1 MAKRPGSGPPKEE
14 DKKPVTKEGF
24 AKAIRIFSFIKPYRL
39 YFIIGMVFLALSS
52 LTVMVFPYVTGQLV
66 DSAIGTQKVYDRNTI
81 ALGLVGILVV
91 QALFSFGRVS
101 LFAFVSERAMKDIR
115 LELYTRIIS
124 LPIPFFEKHRIG
136 ELQSRLTS
144 DVTQLQDV
152 LSFTLA
158 EFFRQIITLL
168 VGVGVIFV
176 TSTQLTLVMLASFP
190 PIIIGAIIFG
200 RFIRKL
206 SKKAQDELA
215 NANIVAEE
223 TLQAISAVK
232 SYTNEGYESGR
243 YATSLE
249 KVLANAL
256 NAARFRGGFISFII
270 FGIFGSIVLV
280 MWYGLGLVAENQIT
294 IGELVSF
301 LLYTTFIGG
310 AAGGLG
316 DLYGQLQKTIGA
328 SERVVEIM
336 DEKPEVS
343 LTDATVITRFNG
355 AVNFEEVRF
364 SYPTRADVEV
374 LKGVTFSI
382 APGEKV
388 ALVGKSGAGKS
399 TIAQLLQRF
408 YDLDNGTISI
418 DGSKVSDLGIK
429 LVRSN
434 IGVVPQEVLL
444 FGGTIAEN
452 IAYGKPGASL
462 QEIEEAAKK
471 ANAWEFIDQFPERLQ
486 TLVGERGIKLSG
498 GQRQR
503 VAIARAI
510 LKNPA
515 ILILDEAT
523 SALDSGSE
531 KLVQDALDTLMEG
544 RTAIIIA
551 HRLSTIKKVDRIYVL
566 EQGQIS
572 EQGTPAELADLEN
585 GIYAKLLKMQQDL

>member
-1 MAKRPGSGPPKEE
+1 
-14 DKKPVTKEGF
+14 
-24 AKAIRIFSFIKPYRL
+24 
-39 YFIIGMVFLALSS
+39 
-52 LTVMVFPYVTGQLV
+52 
-66 DSAIGTQKVYDRNTI
+66 
-81 ALGLVGILVV
+81 
-91 QALFSFGRVS
+91 
-101 LFAFVSERAMKDIR
+101 
-115 LELYTRIIS
+115 
-124 LPIPFFEKHRIG
+124 
-136 ELQSRLTS
+136 
-144 DVTQLQDV
+144 
-152 LSFTLA
+152 
-158 EFFRQIITLL
+158 
-168 VGVGVIFV
+168 
-176 TSTQLTLVMLASFP
+176 
-190 PIIIGAIIFG
+190 
-200 RFIRKL
+200 
-206 SKKAQDELA
+206 
-215 NANIVAEE
+215 
-223 TLQAISAVK
+223 
-232 SYTNEGYESGR
+232 
-243 YATSLE
+243 
-249 KVLANAL
+249 LANAL

-343 LTDATVITRFNG
+343 LTDTTVITRFKG

-462 QEIEEAAKK
+462 QEIEEAARK
-471 ANAWEFIDQFPERLQ
+471 ANAWEFIDRFPERLQ

>member
-14 DKKPVTKEGF
+14 DKKPITKEGF
-24 AKAIRIFSFIKPYRL
+24 SKAIRIFSFIKPYRL
-39 YFIIGMVFLALSS
+39 YFIVGMVFLALSS
-52 LTVMVFPYVTGQLV
+52 LTVMVFPYVTGKLV
-66 DSAIGTQKVYDRNTI
+66 DSAIGTQQQYDRNTI
-81 ALGLVGILVV
+81 ALGLIGILVV
-91 QALFSFGRVS
+91 QALFSFGRVA

-232 SYTNEGYESGR
+232 SYTNEAYESGR

-336 DEKPEVS
+336 DETPEVDIS
-343 LTDATVITRFNG
+343 VQKTYARFKG
-355 AVNFEEVRF
+355 EVQFESVRF
-364 SYPTRADVEV
+364 SYPTRSDVEV
-374 LKGVTFSI
+374 LKGVSLSI

-408 YDLDNGTISI
+408 YELNNGLITI
-418 DGSKVSDLGIK
+418 DGAKVNELGIQQ
-429 LVRSN
+429 VRSN

-462 QEIEEAAKK
+462 AEIKEAAIK
-471 ANAWEFIDQFPERLQ
+471 ANAWEFIDQFPEGLQ

-531 KLVQDALDTLMEG
+531 KLVQDALDKLMEG

-551 HRLSTIKKVDRIYVL
+551 HRLSTIKNVDRIYVL

-572 EQGTPAELADLEN
+572 EQGSPSELAELPD

>member
-1 MAKRPGSGPPKEE
+1 
-14 DKKPVTKEGF
+14 KPITKEGF
-24 AKAIRIFSFIKPYRL
+24 SKAIRIFSFIKPYRL
-39 YFIIGMVFLALSS
+39 YFIVGMVFLALSS
-52 LTVMVFPYVTGQLV
+52 LTVMVFPYVTGKLV
-66 DSAIGTQKVYDRNTI
+66 DSAIGTQQQYDRNTI
-81 ALGLVGILVV
+81 ALGLIGILVV
-91 QALFSFGRVS
+91 QALFSFGRVA

-168 VGVGVIFV
+168 VGIGVIFV

-232 SYTNEGYESGR
+232 SYTNEAYESGR

-328 SERVVEIM
+328 SERLVEIM
-336 DEKPEVS
+336 DETPEVDIS
-343 LTDATVITRFNG
+343 VQKTYARFKG
-355 AVNFEEVRF
+355 EVQFESVRF
-364 SYPTRADVEV
+364 SYPTRSDVEV
-374 LKGVTFSI
+374 LKGVSLSI

-399 TIAQLLQRF
+399 TIAQLLQR
-408 YDLDNGTISI
+408 
-418 DGSKVSDLGIK
+418 
-429 LVRSN
+429 
-434 IGVVPQEVLL
+434 
-444 FGGTIAEN
+444 
-452 IAYGKPGASL
+452 
-462 QEIEEAAKK
+462 
-471 ANAWEFIDQFPERLQ
+471 
-486 TLVGERGIKLSG
+486 
-498 GQRQR
+498 
-503 VAIARAI
+503 
-510 LKNPA
+510 
-515 ILILDEAT
+515 
-523 SALDSGSE
+523 
-531 KLVQDALDTLMEG
+531 
-544 RTAIIIA
+544 
-551 HRLSTIKKVDRIYVL
+551 
-566 EQGQIS
+566 
-572 EQGTPAELADLEN
+572 
-585 GIYAKLLKMQQDL
+585 

>member
-14 DKKPVTKEGF
+14 DKKPVTKAGF
-24 AKAIRIFSFIKPYRL
+24 AKAVRIFSFIKPYRL

-66 DSAIGTQKVYDRNTI
+66 DSTIGTQKVYDRNTI

>member
-1 MAKRPGSGPPKEE
+1 MAKRPGSSPVKDE
-14 DKKPVTKEGF
+14 DKKPLSKEGI
-24 AKAIRIFSFIKPYRL
+24 AKAFRIFSFVGPYKV
-39 YFIIGMVFLALSS
+39 YFIIGMVFLAFSS

-66 DSAIGTQKVYDRNTI
+66 DSAMGKTKQYDRNTI
-81 ALGLVGILVV
+81 ALGLLGILVV
-91 QALFSFGRVS
+91 QAMFSFGRVAM
-101 LFAFVSERAMKDIR
+101 FAYVSERAMKDIR
-115 LELYTRIIS
+115 LTLYGKIIC

-136 ELQSRLTS
+136 DIQSRLTS

-190 PIIIGAIIFG
+190 PIIIGAIVFG

-206 SKKAQDELA
+206 SRKATDELA
-215 NANIVAEE
+215 GANIVAEE
-223 TLQAISAVK
+223 TLQAIAAVK
-232 SYTNEGYESGR
+232 SYTNEAYEANR
-243 YATSLE
+243 YSTSLE
-249 KVLANAL
+249 KVLKNAL

-280 MWYGLGLVAENQIT
+280 LWYGLGLVAENQIT

-301 LLYTTFIGG
+301 IIYTTFIGG

-336 DEKPEVS
+336 DETPEINLHQVIEK
-343 LTDATVITRFNG
+343 TEFVGEVQFDA
-355 AVNFEEVRF
+355 VRF

-374 LKGVTFSI
+374 LKSLSLHI
-382 APGEKV
+382 SPGEKV

-399 TIAQLLQRF
+399 TIAQLIQRF
-408 YDLDNGTISI
+408 YDVNQGQVLI
-418 DGSKVSDLGIK
+418 DGKDCKSYSLTT
-429 LVRSN
+429 LRSN

-444 FGGTIAEN
+444 FGGSIAEN
-452 IAYGKPGASL
+452 IAYGKPAATSA
-462 QEIEEAAKK
+462 EIELAARK
-471 ANAWEFIDQFPERLQ
+471 ANAWEFIEQFPEKLN
-486 TLVGERGIKLSG
+486 TLVGERGVKLSG

-510 LKNPA
+510 LKDPA

-531 KLVQDALDTLMEG
+531 LLVQEALDTLMEG

-551 HRLSTIKKVDRIYVL
+551 HRLSTIRKVDRIYVIS
-566 EQGQIS
+566 EGQII
-572 EQGTPAELADLEN
+572 EQGTPSELADLEN
-585 GIYAKLLKMQQDL
+585 GSYAHLLKLQQEF

>member
-1 MAKRPGSGPPKEE
+1 MAKRPGSSPVKDE
-14 DKKPVTKEGF
+14 DKKPLSKEGI
-24 AKAIRIFSFIKPYRL
+24 AKAFRIFSFVGPYKV
-39 YFIIGMVFLALSS
+39 YFIIGMVFLAFSS

-66 DSAIGTQKVYDRNTI
+66 DSAMGKTKQYDRNTI
-81 ALGLVGILVV
+81 ALGLLGILVV
-91 QALFSFGRVS
+91 QAMFSFGRVAM
-101 LFAFVSERAMKDIR
+101 FAYVSERAMKDIR
-115 LELYTRIIS
+115 LTLYGKIIC

-136 ELQSRLTS
+136 DIQSRLTS

-190 PIIIGAIIFG
+190 PIIIGAIVFG

-206 SKKAQDELA
+206 SRKATDELA
-215 NANIVAEE
+215 GANIVAEE
-223 TLQAISAVK
+223 TLQAIAAVK
-232 SYTNEGYESGR
+232 SYTNEAYEANR
-243 YATSLE
+243 YSTSLE
-249 KVLANAL
+249 KVLKNAL

-280 MWYGLGLVAENQIT
+280 LWYGLGLVAENQIT

-301 LLYTTFIGG
+301 IIYTTFIGG

-336 DEKPEVS
+336 DETPEINLHQTIEKNEFVGEVQF
-343 LTDATVITRFNG
+343 DA
-355 AVNFEEVRF
+355 VRF

-374 LKGVTFSI
+374 LKSLSLHI
-382 APGEKV
+382 SPGEKV

-399 TIAQLLQRF
+399 TIAQLIQRF
-408 YDLDNGTISI
+408 YDVNQGQVLI
-418 DGSKVSDLGIK
+418 DGKDCKSYSLTT
-429 LVRSN
+429 LRSN

-444 FGGTIAEN
+444 FGGSIAEN
-452 IAYGKPGASL
+452 IAYGKPAATL
-462 QEIEEAAKK
+462 AEIELAARK
-471 ANAWEFIDQFPERLQ
+471 ANAWEFIEQFPEKLN
-486 TLVGERGIKLSG
+486 TLVGERGVKLSG

-510 LKNPA
+510 LKDPA

-531 KLVQDALDTLMEG
+531 LLVQEALDTLMEG

-551 HRLSTIKKVDRIYVL
+551 HRLSTIRKVDRIYVIS
-566 EQGQIS
+566 EGQII
-572 EQGTPAELADLEN
+572 EQGTPSELADLEN
-585 GIYAKLLKMQQDL
+585 GSYAHLLKLQQEF

>member
-14 DKKPVTKEGF
+14 DKKPITKEGF
-24 AKAIRIFSFIKPYRL
+24 SKAIRIFSFIKPYRL
-39 YFIIGMVFLALSS
+39 YFIVGMVFLALSS
-52 LTVMVFPYVTGQLV
+52 LTVMVFPYVTGKLV
-66 DSAIGTQKVYDRNTI
+66 DSAIGTQQQYDRNTI
-81 ALGLVGILVV
+81 ALGLIGILVV
-91 QALFSFGRVS
+91 QALFSFGRVA

-232 SYTNEGYESGR
+232 SYTNEAYESGR

-336 DEKPEVS
+336 DETPEVDIS
-343 LTDATVITRFNG
+343 VQKTYARFKG
-355 AVNFEEVRF
+355 EVQFESVRF
-364 SYPTRADVEV
+364 SYPTRSDVEV
-374 LKGVTFSI
+374 LKGVSLSI

-408 YDLDNGTISI
+408 YELNNGLITI
-418 DGSKVSDLGIK
+418 DGAKVNELGIQQ
-429 LVRSN
+429 VRSN

-462 QEIEEAAKK
+462 AEIKEAAIK
-471 ANAWEFIDQFPERLQ
+471 ANAWEFIDQFPEGLQ

-531 KLVQDALDTLMEG
+531 RLVQDALDKLMEG

-551 HRLSTIKKVDRIYVL
+551 HRLSTIKNVDRIYVL

-572 EQGTPAELADLEN
+572 EQGSPSELAELPD

>member
-1 MAKRPGSGPPKEE
+1 
-14 DKKPVTKEGF
+14 
-24 AKAIRIFSFIKPYRL
+24 
-39 YFIIGMVFLALSS
+39 
-52 LTVMVFPYVTGQLV
+52 
-66 DSAIGTQKVYDRNTI
+66 
-81 ALGLVGILVV
+81 
-91 QALFSFGRVS
+91 
-101 LFAFVSERAMKDIR
+101 
-115 LELYTRIIS
+115 
-124 LPIPFFEKHRIG
+124 
-136 ELQSRLTS
+136 
-144 DVTQLQDV
+144 
-152 LSFTLA
+152 
-158 EFFRQIITLL
+158 
-168 VGVGVIFV
+168 
-176 TSTQLTLVMLASFP
+176 
-190 PIIIGAIIFG
+190 
-200 RFIRKL
+200 
-206 SKKAQDELA
+206 
-215 NANIVAEE
+215 
-223 TLQAISAVK
+223 
-232 SYTNEGYESGR
+232 
-243 YATSLE
+243 
-249 KVLANAL
+249 
-256 NAARFRGGFISFII
+256 
-270 FGIFGSIVLV
+270 
-280 MWYGLGLVAENQIT
+280 
-294 IGELVSF
+294 
-301 LLYTTFIGG
+301 
-310 AAGGLG
+310 
-316 DLYGQLQKTIGA
+316 
-328 SERVVEIM
+328 M

-343 LTDATVITRFNG
+343 LTDTSVITRFKG

-364 SYPTRADVEV
+364 SYPTRSDVEV
-374 LKGVTFSI
+374 LKGVTFNI

>member
-14 DKKPVTKEGF
+14 DKKPITKEGF

-39 YFIIGMVFLALSS
+39 YFIVGMVFLALSS
-52 LTVMVFPYVTGQLV
+52 LTVMVFPYVTGKLV
-66 DSAIGTQKVYDRNTI
+66 DSAIGTHQQYDRNTI
-81 ALGLVGILVV
+81 ALGLIGILVV
-91 QALFSFGRVS
+91 QALFSFGRVA

-168 VGVGVIFV
+168 VGIGVIFV

-232 SYTNEGYESGR
+232 SYTNEAYESGR

-336 DEKPEVS
+336 DETPEVDIS
-343 LTDATVITRFNG
+343 VQKTYARFKG
-355 AVNFEEVRF
+355 AVQFESVRF
-364 SYPTRADVEV
+364 SYPTRSDVEV
-374 LKGVTFSI
+374 LKGVSLAI

-408 YDLDNGTISI
+408 YELNNGIITI
-418 DGSKVSDLGIK
+418 DGSKVSELGIQQ
-429 LVRSN
+429 VRSN

-462 QEIEEAAKK
+462 AEIKEAAIK
-471 ANAWEFIDQFPERLQ
+471 ANAWEFIDQFPEGLQ

-531 KLVQDALDTLMEG
+531 RLVQDALDKLMEG

-551 HRLSTIKKVDRIYVL
+551 HRLSTIKNVDRIYVL

-572 EQGTPAELADLEN
+572 EQGSPSELAELPD

>member
-1 MAKRPGSGPPKEE
+1 
-14 DKKPVTKEGF
+14 
-24 AKAIRIFSFIKPYRL
+24 
-39 YFIIGMVFLALSS
+39 MVFLALSS
-52 LTVMVFPYVTGQLV
+52 LTVMVFPYVTGKLV
-66 DSAIGTQKVYDRNTI
+66 DSAIGTQQQYDRNTI
-81 ALGLVGILVV
+81 ALGLIGILVV
-91 QALFSFGRVS
+91 QALFSFGRVA

-168 VGVGVIFV
+168 VGIGVIFV

-232 SYTNEGYESGR
+232 SYTNEAYESGR
-243 YATSLE
+243 YAFSLE

-336 DEKPEVS
+336 DETPEVDIS
-343 LTDATVITRFNG
+343 VQKTYARFKG
-355 AVNFEEVRF
+355 AVQFDSVRF
-364 SYPTRADVEV
+364 SYPTRSDVEV
-374 LKGVTFSI
+374 LKGVSLSI
-382 APGEKV
+382 ASGEKV

-408 YDLDNGTISI
+408 YELNNGLITI
-418 DGSKVSDLGIK
+418 DGAKVSELGIQQ
-429 LVRSN
+429 VRSN

-444 FGGTIAEN
+444 FGGTIEEN

-462 QEIEEAAKK
+462 AEIEEAAKK
-471 ANAWEFIDQFPERLQ
+471 ANAWEFIDQFPEGLQ

-531 KLVQDALDTLMEG
+531 KLVQDALDKLMEG

-551 HRLSTIKKVDRIYVL
+551 HRLSTIKNVDRIYVL

-572 EQGTPAELADLEN
+572 EQGSPSELAELPD

>member
-91 QALFSFGRVS
+91 QALFSFGRVA
-101 LFAFVSERAMKDIR
+101 LFAYVSERAMKDIR

-343 LTDATVITRFNG
+343 LTDTSVITRFKG

-364 SYPTRADVEV
+364 SYPTRSDVEV
-374 LKGVTFSI
+374 LKGVTFNI